1 MKKIMISED
10 ANKEITSLLECII
23 YSNATNPDVSGIYL
37 KEYDFESR
45 GEPTIE
51 VVLIVKKESFN
62 SLAGIR
68 KFYYNNIKAI
78 DEKYGIGILINPMLA
93 EDLTYFPDL
102 DFANMENFD
111 IIMRYNSCRDLM
123 NSQVVYDPEGK
134 YEDLKERMKAVH
146 NKDALEYN
154 NLIEFE
160 PPIKLARK
168 K

>member
-1 MKKIMISED
+1 MKKVMLSEE
-10 ANKEITSLLECII
+10 ANKEITTLLECII
-23 YSNATNPDVSGIYL
+23 YSNATNPDVRGMYL
-37 KEYDFESR
+37 KEYDFEGR
-45 GEPTIE
+45 GQPTIE
-51 VVLIVKKESFN
+51 VVLIVAHEAFS

-78 DEKYGIGILINPMLA
+78 DEKYGIGILITPVLA

-102 DFANMENFD
+102 DFANMDNFD

-134 YEDLKERMKAVH
+134 YEDLKERMNAVH
-146 NKDALEYN
+146 DKDTLKYD
-154 NLIEFE
+154 NLIEFV
-160 PPIKLARK
+160 PPIKLERK